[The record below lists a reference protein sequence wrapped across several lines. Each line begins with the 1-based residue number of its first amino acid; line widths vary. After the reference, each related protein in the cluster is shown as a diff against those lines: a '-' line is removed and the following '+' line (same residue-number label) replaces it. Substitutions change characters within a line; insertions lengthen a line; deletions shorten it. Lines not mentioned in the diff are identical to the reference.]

1 MNKKEVHR
9 ALRHTFFYP
18 GLAHYADAL
27 SSPCLKKTEKQT
39 CTARRKQGKKK
50 RFSIFNDLLKTKWV

>member
-1 MNKKEVHR
+1 
-9 ALRHTFFYP
+9 
-18 GLAHYADAL
+18 LAHYADAL